1 MLVASGVSRI
11 VGTVDSSQDPK
22 DVVEEAVGERKN
34 R

>member
-11 VGTVDSSQDPK
+11 VGTVDFSHDLQ
-22 DVVEEAVGERKN
+22 DVVEEAVGERKS